1 MEKLV
6 VTIPKSA
13 RDEIR
18 IALTEFHANGAVHQM
33 ISARVFFEDGPEHR
47 PGRNGINVKVTLLPA
62 LIGAL
67 QAAEREARAAG
78 LLPDEDKAAT

>member
-6 VTIPKSA
+6 ATIPKSA

-18 IALTEFHANGAVHQM
+18 VALTEYTTKDAVHQM
-33 ISARVFFEDGPEHR
+33 VSARVFFEDGPEHR

-67 QAAEREARAAG
+67 QEAEREARAAG
-78 LLPDEDKAAT
+78 LLPDQGKDAA

>member
-6 VTIPKSA
+6 ATIPKSA

-18 IALTEFHANGAVHQM
+18 VALTEFSTGGAVHQM
-33 ISARVFFEDGPEHR
+33 VSARVFFEDGPEHR

-62 LIGAL
+62 LIEAL
-67 QAAEREARAAG
+67 QEAEREAKAAG
-78 LLPDEDKAAT
+78 LLPDQDKDAA